1 MIPKSY
7 VSAALILAA
16 ILSEVIGGIIYRKK
30 KRQDIYDCFSYI
42 SWFLLG
48 GAVGLMFS

>member
-7 VSAALILAA
+7 VSAALVLVA
-16 ILSEVIGGIIYRKK
+16 ILSEIIGGVIYHKK